1 MELTRFILKKYVA
14 NVEPNIIFQMKNLE
28 EEKKTLEREYNEKL
42 EKYQNH
48 TGLVEIQLEEM
59 KQYNQKVEMVKD
71 FFDLIGIEQSLCKFD
86 FKEIP
91 KDRISETNEH
101 RIETIED
108 IKIEHVEKIAD
119 VELKLGMLKISR
131 DKVNLLASSGQF
143 LKSLKLEC
151 AQDYEFFTACHNLH
165 ASCMKYYEDVPEWKR
180 DEPEWIIDMIHTID
194 SLSLNGFKSPD
205 TFQWRKV
212 EQDIVR
218 LIYRVSWEQEYL
230 LNIKDR
236 LDIVEDKKTRKM
248 IDKSLRKSGITEA
261 WQNDNGVLNNLA
273 QQYTHADPFRSIFI
287 ETYMSWFA
295 TNHDPLRIGSASH
308 TARRSVHDNTEVKPQ
323 HTDNGI
329 SLGWLVL

>member
-108 IKIEHVEKIAD
+108 IKIEHV
-119 VELKLGMLKISR
+119 
-131 DKVNLLASSGQF
+131 
-143 LKSLKLEC
+143 
-151 AQDYEFFTACHNLH
+151 
-165 ASCMKYYEDVPEWKR
+165 
-180 DEPEWIIDMIHTID
+180 
-194 SLSLNGFKSPD
+194 
-205 TFQWRKV
+205 
-212 EQDIVR
+212 
-218 LIYRVSWEQEYL
+218 
-230 LNIKDR
+230 
-236 LDIVEDKKTRKM
+236 
-248 IDKSLRKSGITEA
+248 
-261 WQNDNGVLNNLA
+261 
-273 QQYTHADPFRSIFI
+273 
-287 ETYMSWFA
+287 
-295 TNHDPLRIGSASH
+295 
-308 TARRSVHDNTEVKPQ
+308 
-323 HTDNGI
+323 
-329 SLGWLVL
+329 